1 MARKIFVSYKHEDAD
16 VQPLGFKF
24 SSTARDYV
32 DAIIE
37 KFEGD
42 EIYKGEANEDLSA
55 FKDEKIKSHLR
66 DKIFD
71 SSITIVLISPNMMD
85 SGKPQHEQFIPW
97 EISYSLQEPSREG
110 RTSKSNG
117 VLAVVLPDRNGLYEY
132 YITRHGCPGSDS
144 ITLRTGRLFQILRNN
159 MFNKK
164 SPTTTP
170 CRVCGSLFYSDRPSY
185 IESVKWRDFMDD
197 VDRYLKM
204 TDDIR
209 GAIESYKVV
218 KMLNE

>member
-1 MARKIFVSYKHEDAD
+1 MARKIFVSYKHEDSD

-32 DAIIE
+32 DVLIE

-42 EIYKGEANEDLSA
+42 EIYKGEGNEDLSE
-55 FKDEKIKSHLR
+55 FKDETIKSHLR

-71 SSITIVLISPNMMD
+71 SSITIVLISPGMD
-85 SGKPQHEQFIPW
+85 DGKPQHEQFIPW
-97 EISYSLQEPSREG
+97 EISYSLQEPTRDG

-117 VLAVVLPDRNGLYEY
+117 ILAVVLPDRRGLYEY
-132 YITRHGCPGSDS
+132 YITRHGCPGNHAKM
-144 ITLRTGRLFQILRNN
+144 LRTEYLFQILKDN

-164 SPTTTP
+164 NLFEAP
-170 CRVCGSLFYSDRPSY
+170 CRVCGSMFYAGYPSY
-185 IESVKWRDFMDD
+185 VESVKWCDFMSATDY
-197 VDRYLKM
+197 YLKM

-209 GAIESYKVV
+209 GAIASYNIA
-218 KMLNE
+218 KMMVG

>member
-1 MARKIFVSYKHEDAD
+1 MARKIFVSYKHEDPD

-32 DAIIE
+32 DVIIE

-42 EIYKGEANEDLSA
+42 EIYKGEGNEDLSE

-71 SSITIVLISPNMMD
+71 SSITIVLISPGMND
-85 SGKPQHEQFIPW
+85 GKPQHDQFIPW
-97 EISYSLQEPSREG
+97 EISYSLQEPTRDG

-117 VLAVVLPDRNGLYEY
+117 ILAVVLPDRSGLYEY

-144 ITLRTGRLFQILRNN
+144 RTLHTGRLFQILRDN

-164 SPTTTP
+164 NPTANP
-170 CRVCGSLFYSDRPSY
+170 CRVCGSLLYSNFPSY
-185 IESVKWRDFMDD
+185 IASVKWCDFIGDTE
-197 VDRYLKM
+197 RYLKM

-209 GAIESYKVV
+209 GAIASYNIA
-218 KMLNE
+218 KMMVD